1 MRRFYCIIPNCM
13 NLEIY
18 ALGAAALII
27 IILFAWIIW
36 LQNKLGKL
44 LIGKSKT
51 LDESIGQISK
61 EITGLKK
68 FQTTAEETF
77 KSNDVRLKKTISGVE
92 TIRFNPFKGNGSG
105 GNQSFATAFLN
116 EEKNGVIISSMYAR
130 DHVSIFSK
138 PVKNLI
144 SEYELTAEEKE
155 ALTKAQKSILVP

>member
-1 MRRFYCIIPNCM
+1 M

-27 IILFAWIIW
+27 IVLFIWVLW

-44 LIGKSKT
+44 LVGKSKN
-51 LDESIGQISK
+51 LDESVSLLNK

-68 FQTTAEETF
+68 FQTMAEETF
-77 KSNDVRLKKTISGVE
+77 RVTDSRLKKTISGVE
-92 TIRFNPFKGNGSG
+92 TIRFNPFKGDGSG

-116 EEKNGVIISSMYAR
+116 EEKNGVIISSMYGR
-130 DHVSIFSK
+130 ERMSIFCK
-138 PVKNLI
+138 PIKNSI

-155 ALTKAQKSILVP
+155 AMKKAQEAIKVK